1 MGCDCG
7 ANAAPGL
14 FSVQPGGPR
23 RRGGPVGVGGLGE
36 LEAIGPSF
44 RVARSGK
51 TAEGAEG
58 NGGGGR
64 VGEHAGIATSLAP

>member
-14 FSVQPGGPR
+14 FSVQPGG
-23 RRGGPVGVGGLGE
+23 
-36 LEAIGPSF
+36 LEALGPFF